1 MVLHHFVELDGLII
15 KVYAVWGFEI
25 VFHKKIEEESK

>member
-15 KVYAVWGFEI
+15 KVYAVWGLEI
-25 VFHKKIEEESK
+25 VFHKIIEEK